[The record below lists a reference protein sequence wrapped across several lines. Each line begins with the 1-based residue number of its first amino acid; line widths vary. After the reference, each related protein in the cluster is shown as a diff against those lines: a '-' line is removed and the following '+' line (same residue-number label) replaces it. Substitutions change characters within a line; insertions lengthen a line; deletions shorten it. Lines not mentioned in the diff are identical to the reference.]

1 MNNLSNDHDN
11 HWIPAPGYAWVSDG
25 EIWTTD
31 IYLGAS
37 DTIDRWHGTNDEPP
51 EPIEPDEF
59 ERKREA
65 GELSENTIYL
75 VYEEE

>member
-1 MNNLSNDHDN
+1 MINNLINDHDN

-37 DTIDRWHGTNDEPP
+37 DSIERWHGTNDEPP
-51 EPIEPDEF
+51 AP
-59 ERKREA
+59 
-65 GELSENTIYL
+65 
-75 VYEEE
+75 EEEISDSEALDIILGGAT